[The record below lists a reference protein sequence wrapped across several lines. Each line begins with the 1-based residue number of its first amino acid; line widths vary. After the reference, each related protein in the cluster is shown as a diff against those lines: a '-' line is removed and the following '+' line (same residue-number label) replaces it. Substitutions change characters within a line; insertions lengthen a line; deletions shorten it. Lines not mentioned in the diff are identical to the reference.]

1 MSNIYVSSFKDVLK
15 SYYSEEKK
23 LIAEREAINTNY
35 AGDLL
40 AQKTDELKQKI
51 VQAHDNAVK
60 TINSIFED
68 VRGYLSI
75 ASFSDSTSRTTD
87 EDFFNGKVEFAKPA
101 IEVQG
106 YIERYHD
113 NYTMLRIIREWINT
127 KHGNDVEYTE
137 LLKGM
142 HFPQDQLEVY
152 KTFATSALQIV
163 ELIYNERGILLDPLE
178 LNSYADE
185 ETNAELYAVIGNG
198 MGLSDYRTKR
208 VPDSAKHTFDDVVL
222 AVAYISPYINNSIYA
237 KASV

>member
-23 LIAEREAINTNY
+23 LIAEREAINTNF
-35 AGDLL
+35 AGSLL
-40 AQKTDELKQKI
+40 AQKTDEVKQKI

-68 VRGYLSI
+68 VRGYLAI
-75 ASFSDSTSRTTD
+75 ASFADVTQLTADAQLFKNDYVDLSA
-87 EDFFNGKVEFAKPA
+87 N
-101 IEVQG
+101 EVKG
-106 YIERYHD
+106 FVERYSD
-113 NYTMLRIIREWINT
+113 NTLMLRVIKEWIVT
-127 KHGNDVEYTE
+127 KHKNDSEYMNVVSDIH
-137 LLKGM
+137 L
-142 HFPQDQLEVY
+142 PQDQLEVY

-163 ELIYNERGILLDPLE
+163 ELIYNERGIMLDPLE

-222 AVAYISPYINNSIYA
+222 TVAYISPYINNSIYA

>member
-23 LIAEREAINTNY
+23 LIAEREAVNTNF

-40 AQKTDELKQKI
+40 AQKTDEVKQRI

-68 VRGYLSI
+68 VRGYLAI
-75 ASFSDSTSRTTD
+75 ASFADVTQLTADAQLFKNDYVDLSA
-87 EDFFNGKVEFAKPA
+87 N
-101 IEVQG
+101 EVKG
-106 YIERYHD
+106 FVERYSD
-113 NYTMLRIIREWINT
+113 NTLMLRVIKEWIVT
-127 KHGNDVEYTE
+127 KHKNDSEYMNVVSDIH
-137 LLKGM
+137 L
-142 HFPQDQLEVY
+142 PQDQLEVY

-163 ELIYNERGILLDPLE
+163 ELIYNERGIMLDPLE

-222 AVAYISPYINNSIYA
+222 TVAYISPYINNSIYA